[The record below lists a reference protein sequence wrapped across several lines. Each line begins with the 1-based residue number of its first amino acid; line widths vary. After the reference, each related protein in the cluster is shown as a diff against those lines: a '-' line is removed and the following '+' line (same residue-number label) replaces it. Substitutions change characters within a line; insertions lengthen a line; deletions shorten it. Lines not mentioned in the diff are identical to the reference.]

1 MRASSPPTTP
11 SSLGISRAATKTWAS
26 STQAASRCCA
36 CGLKRDAP
44 PYGPIRCSGF
54 PASSDTRR
62 TLMEWMTTA
71 EGWAAL
77 LTLTVMEIVL
87 GIDNIIFIAI
97 VAGKLPPGRRERA
110 RRTGLFLAMFI
121 RIGLLISIVWV
132 MSLTRPLVTV
142 LGVELSGRS
151 LILAGGGL
159 FLLFKATREIHENLE
174 GDAPE
179 QDVRR
184 AVSFTGVIVQILI
197 LDIVFS
203 LDSVI
208 TAVGMADYVS
218 IMIAA
223 IIIAVFTMLFA
234 STAIAEFVERHPT
247 VKMLALAFLLL
258 IGLSLI
264 AEGFGQHVPKG
275 YIYFA
280 MGFSVV
286 VVILKKKVRSKGHAV
301 HLRRNLPDE

>member
-1 MRASSPPTTP
+1 
-11 SSLGISRAATKTWAS
+11 
-26 STQAASRCCA
+26 
-36 CGLKRDAP
+36 
-44 PYGPIRCSGF
+44 
-54 PASSDTRR
+54 
-62 TLMEWMTTA
+62 MTTA

-97 VAGKLPPGRRERA
+97 VAGKLPPGQRERA

-121 RIGLLISIVWV
+121 RIALLLSIVWV
-132 MSLTRPLVTV
+132 MSLTRPLASVF
-142 LGVELSGRS
+142 GVDLSGRS

-159 FLLFKATREIHENLE
+159 FLIFKSTREIHESLE
-174 GDAPE
+174 GDAPHHGKP
-179 QDVRR
+179 RR
-184 AVSFTGVIVQILI
+184 AVSFSSVLIQILL
-197 LDIVFS
+197 LDLVFS

-208 TAVGMADYVS
+208 TAVGMAEFVS
-218 IMIAA
+218 IMIVA
-223 IIIAVFTMLFA
+223 IVVAVFTMLFA
-234 STAIAEFVERHPT
+234 STSIAQFVERHPT

-264 AEGFGQHVPKG
+264 AEGFGQHVSKG

-280 MGFSVV
+280 MGFSVFV
-286 VVILKKKVRSKGHAV
+286 EMINLRMRSKAPVV

>member
-1 MRASSPPTTP
+1 
-11 SSLGISRAATKTWAS
+11 
-26 STQAASRCCA
+26 
-36 CGLKRDAP
+36 
-44 PYGPIRCSGF
+44 
-54 PASSDTRR
+54 
-62 TLMEWMTTA
+62 MTTA

-77 LTLTVMEIVL
+77 LTLTVLEIVL

-97 VAGKLPPGRRERA
+97 VAGKLPAGQRERA
-110 RRTGLFLAMFI
+110 RRLGLFLAMFI
-121 RIGLLISIVWV
+121 RIALLLSIVWV
-132 MSLTRPLVTV
+132 ISLTRPLMT
-142 LGVELSGRS
+142 LFGVELSGRS
-151 LILAGGGL
+151 MILGGGGL
-159 FLLFKATREIHENLE
+159 FLIFKSTREIHDNLE
-174 GDAPE
+174 GEAPA
-179 QDVRR
+179 QTARR
-184 AVSFTGVIVQILI
+184 AVSFAGVILQILL

-208 TAVGMADYVS
+208 TAVGMAEFVS

-223 IIIAVFTMLFA
+223 IVIAVFAMLFA

-264 AEGFGQHVPKG
+264 LEGLGQHVPKG

-280 MGFSVV
+280 MGFSVFV
-286 VVILKKKVRSKGHAV
+286 EMINLRMRSKVNAV

>member
-1 MRASSPPTTP
+1 
-11 SSLGISRAATKTWAS
+11 
-26 STQAASRCCA
+26 
-36 CGLKRDAP
+36 
-44 PYGPIRCSGF
+44 
-54 PASSDTRR
+54 
-62 TLMEWMTTA
+62 MTTA

-77 LTLTVMEIVL
+77 LTLTVLEIVL

-97 VAGKLPPGRRERA
+97 VAGKLPAGQRERA
-110 RRTGLFLAMFI
+110 RRMGLFLAMFI
-121 RIGLLISIVWV
+121 RIALLLSIVWV
-132 MSLTRPLVTV
+132 MSLTRPLMT
-142 LGVELSGRS
+142 LFGVELSGRS
-151 LILAGGGL
+151 MILGGGGL
-159 FLLFKATREIHENLE
+159 FLIFKSTREIHDNLE
-174 GDAPE
+174 GEAPA
-179 QDVRR
+179 QTARR
-184 AVSFTGVIVQILI
+184 AASFAGIILQILL

-208 TAVGMADYVS
+208 TAVGMAEFVS

-223 IIIAVFTMLFA
+223 IVIAVFAMLFA

-264 AEGFGQHVPKG
+264 LEGLGQHVPKG

-280 MGFSVV
+280 MGFSVFV
-286 VVILKKKVRSKGHAV
+286 EMINLRMRSKANAV

>member
-1 MRASSPPTTP
+1 
-11 SSLGISRAATKTWAS
+11 
-26 STQAASRCCA
+26 
-36 CGLKRDAP
+36 
-44 PYGPIRCSGF
+44 
-54 PASSDTRR
+54 
-62 TLMEWMTTA
+62 MTTA

-77 LTLTVMEIVL
+77 LTLTVLEIVL

-97 VAGKLPPGRRERA
+97 VAGKLPHGTRERA
-110 RRTGLFLAMFI
+110 RQLGLFLAMFI
-121 RIGLLISIVWV
+121 RIALLLSIVWV
-132 MSLTRPLVTV
+132 MSLTRPLMV
-142 LGVELSGRS
+142 LFGVELSGRS

-159 FLLFKATREIHENLE
+159 FLIFKSTREIHDNLE
-174 GDAPE
+174 GDTPE
-179 QDVRR
+179 QTARR
-184 AVSFTGVIVQILI
+184 SASFAGVIVQILL

-208 TAVGMADYVS
+208 TAVGMAEYVS

-223 IIIAVFTMLFA
+223 IIIAVFAMLFA

-264 AEGFGQHVPKG
+264 AEGLGQHVPKG

-280 MGFSVV
+280 MGFSVFV
-286 VVILKKKVRSKGHAV
+286 EMINLRMRSKVNAV
-301 HLRRNLPDE
+301 HLRRNLPDQ